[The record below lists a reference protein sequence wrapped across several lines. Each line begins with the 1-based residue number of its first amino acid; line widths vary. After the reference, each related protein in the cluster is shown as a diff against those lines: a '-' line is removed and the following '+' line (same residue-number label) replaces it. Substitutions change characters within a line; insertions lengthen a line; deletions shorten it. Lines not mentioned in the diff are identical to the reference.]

1 VVCFPANQK
10 RSREEDVVDVD
21 VVVGVVVGVATH
33 LEEKWLI

>member
-21 VVVGVVVGVATH
+21 VVVVVGVATH